1 MEITIKLPD
10 GTTIK
15 REAEEVTTPPISIAS
30 IEKAYEERRAERIK
44 NVKAPKHYAAM
55 DDRPLVIACLHYEG
69 EIEHLISSDLQWDA
83 YCEADGFGYLDADS
97 LAEINDGWD
106 WSHVRDSTDEGFAR
120 VADLLRRNLRTIFS
134 LEETPDVSR

>member
-15 REAEEVTTPPISIAS
+15 REAEVVECPAFDMDAFD
-30 IEKAYEERRAERIK
+30 KAAAERRAERIA

-69 EIEHLISSDLQWDA
+69 EIEHLVSADLAWDA
-83 YCEADGFGYLDADS
+83 YCEADGFGYLDAES
-97 LAEINDGWD
+97 LAEINEGWD
-106 WSHVRDSTDEGFAR
+106 WSHVRDSSDEGIAR
-120 VADLLRRNLRTIFS
+120 VAQLLRGNLRSMFN
-134 LEETPDVSR
+134 L